1 MTVVI
6 ERLAQRLL
14 APALI
19 VAAALI
25 VKGYADV
32 GDGFSAGVI
41 VALAIALQY
50 IALGA
55 ERVEAMLPVL
65 RAAPAAAIG
74 GLLVALAVGFSG
86 LLGDD
91 PPFTYLP
98 HPGDEPVHVGSLEVI
113 AAVAYDL
120 ALFVLVVGVLTML
133 IHHLASSPPEQ
144 GR

>member
-74 GLLVALAVGFSG
+74 GLLVA
-86 LLGDD
+86 
-91 PPFTYLP
+91 
-98 HPGDEPVHVGSLEVI
+98 
-113 AAVAYDL
+113 
-120 ALFVLVVGVLTML
+120 
-133 IHHLASSPPEQ
+133 
-144 GR
+144 R

>member
-1 MTVVI
+1 MV
-6 ERLAQRLL
+6 L
-14 APALI
+14 
-19 VAAALI
+19 
-25 VKGYADV
+25 
-32 GDGFSAGVI
+32 

-113 AAVAYDL
+113 AAVAFDL

>member
-1 MTVVI
+1 VTVVI

-55 ERVEAMLPVL
+55 ERVEAMLPIL
-65 RAAPAAAIG
+65 RFAPAAAIG
-74 GLLVALAVGFSG
+74 GLLVALAVGFAG
-86 LLGDD
+86 LLGGD
-91 PPFTYLP
+91 PPFTHWPL
-98 HPGDEPVHVGSLEVI
+98 PGDAPLKIGSLEVI
-113 AAVAYDL
+113 TAVAFDL
-120 ALFVLVVGVLTML
+120 ALFVLVVSVLVML
-133 IHHLASSPPEQ
+133 IHHLATAPPEDQ
-144 GR
+144 R